1 MGRLQLRIVLSINAA
16 FACLAVWVMGVEV
29 FTQNKPSLSLGI
41 LTITFLIVSSCLALG
56 ADWARIVSAGLS
68 AVVVIASLTIILT
81 RGGLKCNHFCFF
93 GFWADF
99 FLVCLSVILFQVHAG
114 RTKGTLELEVRGSA
128 SETCA
133 VVENALFVCLG
144 L

>member
-29 FTQNKPSLSLGI
+29 FTENKPSLSLGI
-41 LTITFLIVSSCLALG
+41 LAITFLTVSSCLALG

-81 RGGLKCNHFCFF
+81 RGGLNIITFVSLVFGLIFF
-93 GFWADF
+93 SSAYLLYFSKPMQA
-99 FLVCLSVILFQVHAG
+99 
-114 RTKGTLELEVRGSA
+114 ELKERWIRR
-128 SETCA
+128 
-133 VVENALFVCLG
+133 
-144 L
+144 